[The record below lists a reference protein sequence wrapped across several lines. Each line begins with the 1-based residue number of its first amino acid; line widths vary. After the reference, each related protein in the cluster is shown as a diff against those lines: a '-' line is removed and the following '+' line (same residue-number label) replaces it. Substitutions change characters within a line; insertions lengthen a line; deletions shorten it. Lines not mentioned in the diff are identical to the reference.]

1 MRLRA
6 RLPIIRSTWGAWL
19 LSCAALAASAAPT
32 APADL
37 TADARAGA
45 LVDSER
51 HEALRRAAPDL
62 NGRVLS
68 LALTAS
74 ECARRAELAADA
86 RYLAVIDY
94 SLPST
99 AKRFWLF
106 DLEEARLLTSELVAH
121 GANTGETHAR
131 RFSNREGS
139 HQSSLGLFRTAE
151 TYRGKHGYSLRLDG
165 LERGINDRAR
175 ERAIVMHGASYV
187 SEDFA
192 GQHGRIG
199 RSWGCPALSLAA
211 SSGVIDR
218 IQGGNLLFSYYP
230 DETWLE
236 SSQFL
241 NCTERRAATR
251 GSEAFAA
258 SAR

>member
-1 MRLRA
+1 LRA
-6 RLPIIRSTWGAWL
+6 RLPIVRSTRGAWL
-19 LSCAALAASAAPT
+19 LSCAALVLSAAPT
-32 APADL
+32 AS
-37 TADARAGA
+37 ADASFDAPAASDLEYRFQ
-45 LVDSER
+45 V
-51 HEALRRAAPDL
+51 LRRAAPDL

-74 ECARRAELAADA
+74 DCARRAEAAPDA

-99 AKRFWLF
+99 TKRFWLF
-106 DLEEARLLTSELVAH
+106 DLAVGRLVASELVAH
-121 GANTGETHAR
+121 GANSGQNHAR
-131 RFSNREGS
+131 RFSNRDGS

-151 TYRGKHGYSLRLDG
+151 TYEGKHGYSLRLDG
-165 LERGINDRAR
+165 LETGFNDRAR
-175 ERAIVMHGASYV
+175 ERAIVVHGAPYV

-192 GQHGRIG
+192 GRHGRIG

-230 DETWLE
+230 DESWLG
-236 SSQFL
+236 SSRFL
-241 NCTERRAATR
+241 NCTAPSPAAARDAGTFA
-251 GSEAFAA
+251 GSAH
-258 SAR
+258 

>member
-1 MRLRA
+1 LRA
-6 RLPIIRSTWGAWL
+6 RLPIVRATRAAWL
-19 LSCAALAASAAPT
+19 LSCAALVAFAAPT
-32 APADL
+32 AS
-37 TADARAGA
+37 ADASFDAPAASDPASRYQ
-45 LVDSER
+45 V
-51 HEALRRAAPDL
+51 LRRAAPDL

-74 ECARRAELAADA
+74 ECARRAELAPDA

-99 AKRFWLF
+99 TKRFWLF
-106 DLEEARLLTSELVAH
+106 DLAEDRLLAAELVAH
-121 GANTGETHAR
+121 GANTGENLAR

-151 TYRGKHGYSLRLDG
+151 TYHGKHGYSLRLDG
-165 LERGINDRAR
+165 LESGVNDRAR
-175 ERAIVMHGASYV
+175 ERAIVVHGAPYV
-187 SEDFA
+187 SDDFA

-218 IQGGNLLFSYYP
+218 IQGGHLLFSYYP
-230 DETWLE
+230 DESWLG
-236 SSQFL
+236 SSPFF
-241 NCTERRAATR
+241 NCTAPPAAAGSAAT
-251 GSEAFAA
+251 FAA
-258 SAR
+258 SAH